1 MRAITEDTRDRAA
14 DALLA
19 LIPLYYKT
27 VIRQRP
33 SITGIHVAQLH
44 TLIVLAKDKAMP
56 MSEIGNRLYIS
67 RPYMTRLADL
77 MINDGLVE
85 RRRDPSD
92 RRVINLAITE
102 KGKKYLRQSIT
113 WYRKDLRENLSG
125 LTDEDIEK
133 LSIAMEEAFRILSK
147 LPVR

>member
-33 SITGIHVAQLH
+33 SITGIQVAQLH